1 MWPGWTIRPRP
12 AHGSVA
18 RDASG
23 HIRTGLQSSDSNAWM
38 NFSSTMTTSARF
50 ARLE

>member
-1 MWPGWTIRPRP
+1 MWPGWSTRRVQRSGPF
-12 AHGSVA
+12 A

-38 NFSSTMTTSARF
+38 NFWSTMTTSARF
-50 ARLE
+50 ARPE